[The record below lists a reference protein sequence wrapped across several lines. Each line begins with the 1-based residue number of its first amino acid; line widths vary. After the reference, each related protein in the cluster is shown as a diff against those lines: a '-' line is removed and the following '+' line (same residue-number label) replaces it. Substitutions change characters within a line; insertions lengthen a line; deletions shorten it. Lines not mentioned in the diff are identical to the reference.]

1 MKVTIHLSHAE
12 GDDLT
17 GVEAAA
23 RLLGCEVTRRG
34 GFMGK
39 HHTELS
45 REMDAATL
53 ASLLLQAQDHS
64 ADAA

>member
-1 MKVTIHLSHAE
+1 MQVTIHISHAE
-12 GDDLT
+12 GDDLAR
-17 GVEAAA
+17 VEAAA
-23 RLLGCEVTRRG
+23 RMLGCEVTSRG

-53 ASLLLQAQDHS
+53 ADLLLEAQVLS
-64 ADAA
+64 SNAA

>member
-1 MKVTIHLSHAE
+1 MQVTIHISHSE
-12 GDDLT
+12 GDDLAR
-17 GVEAAA
+17 VEAAA
-23 RLLGCEVTRRG
+23 RLLGCKITGRG

-53 ASLLLQAQDHS
+53 ERLLLQAQDLS
-64 ADAA
+64 AHAA

>member
-1 MKVTIHLSHAE
+1 MQVTIHISHAE

-17 GVEAAA
+17 RVEAAA
-23 RLLGCEVTRRG
+23 RMLGCGVTRRG
-34 GFMGK
+34 DFMGRR
-39 HHTELS
+39 HTELS

-53 ASLLLQAQDHS
+53 ASLLLEAQDMS

>member
-1 MKVTIHLSHAE
+1 MQVTIHISHAE
-12 GDDLT
+12 GDDLSR
-17 GVEAAA
+17 VEAAA
-23 RLLGCEVTRRG
+23 RMLGCEVTRRG

-45 REMDAATL
+45 REMDAAAL
-53 ASLLLQAQDHS
+53 ASILIEAQDLR

>member
-1 MKVTIHLSHAE
+1 MKVTIHISHCE

-17 GVEAAA
+17 RAETAA
-23 RLLGCEVTRRG
+23 RMLGCEITKRG

-45 REMDAATL
+45 REMDVVTL
-53 ASLLLQAQDHS
+53 ANLLLQAQDLS
-64 ADAA
+64 VKAA